1 MFLLTPIP
9 LPVADLL
16 FAFRESNLLS
26 GKLIVAI
33 LFLGSMFAWS
43 VMVTKAWSLKR
54 ARDASRRFVT
64 AFRSERHPLTLFL
77 RRQEYPESPL
87 FRVYLSAC
95 SSVSQELEAHGDE
108 SAELLLGRVDASR
121 HKLSPYQIAA
131 VRNAAER
138 TIADQALELEERMGF
153 LATAVSASPLLGLL
167 GTVWGVMDT
176 FTSMALSGAA
186 SLASVAPGVSG
197 ALLTTVMA
205 LIVAIPSAIGYNI
218 LTAQIRQLGVQMDN
232 LADEFIESLQRSFLE
247 T

>member
-1 MFLLTPIP
+1 MFPLTPIP

-33 LFLGSMFAWS
+33 LFLGSIFAWS

-54 ARDASRRFVT
+54 ARDASRRFLA

-95 SSVSQELEAHGDE
+95 SAVSMELESHGDA
-108 SAELLLGRVDASR
+108 SAELLLGRVDAPR

-138 TIADQALELEERMGF
+138 TIADVALELEDRMGF

-176 FTSMALSGAA
+176 FAAMALSGAA
-186 SLASVAPGVSG
+186 SLATVAPGVSG

-205 LIVAIPSAIGYNI
+205 LIVAIPSAVGYNI

-247 T
+247 V